1 MEIRNFPIPPDAQT
15 SSHLPMGVVRFVL
28 LVVDFLRQDLT
39 VYAWMTWN
47 SYVAQ
52 AGLKLAVIF
61 LICLLSTRLTDV

>member
-1 MEIRNFPIPPDAQT
+1 
-15 SSHLPMGVVRFVL
+15 MGVVRFVL